1 MARRK
6 ALLEQICGF
15 CDIPQTT
22 GICNGVLANKSKE
35 TNKCIFD
42 CLSEEQIDYI
52 YSDIKSNV
60 YLNACPGSGK
70 TEVIGLKGAIEI
82 KKWDE
87 PNSGIAILTFTNS
100 AEDEIR
106 SRTVEYLGHQIDYPH
121 FIGTFTSWL
130 HGYVANP
137 FLSLVTGYKNKETFD
152 NSIKLIDSKCTSDFL
167 FSFETKYKYHS
178 LGNIKAN
185 EIYFDLKSKK
195 YMYCGFESN
204 GQSVLDG
211 LLSQDKWRE
220 EELSALK
227 SKFWK
232 AGFALYEDVEYL
244 SLNLLIKEE
253 NIATYIAKR
262 FPVIFID
269 ECQDLSFV
277 ELQILKC
284 LNSHGCNIHIIGDLD
299 QSIYGFRNIDPS
311 DTNAFV
317 SELSMDEMRLSQ
329 NHRSCSPIVESS
341 MFVLN
346 KKDKITSTQ
355 SQKLDRPLIAILY
368 KKGEE
373 SQVVSKFES
382 LVDVNGLNIKNS
394 RIIVRNNNLRN
405 KMYGSKDVSKS
416 INTIEEFAK
425 ALYWHYNG
433 CSVEDFQRSTQSL
446 ARAIQ
451 RAFFSESEH
460 QNITYLYKPVEM
472 ESSEWRRC
480 INDIKNALV
489 SSMGLNNFDLTWE
502 EWKKALQ
509 KALTSDCASKWNRG
523 TLKLGKLRN
532 NCAKQKVQIDIGS
545 GRQAEFNCAIET
557 IHSCKGMS
565 LDAVLFMSAYSK
577 SSSGENS
584 QNNGSHW
591 HSWFVDDSGIAR
603 ESNRLA
609 YVAFSRAKHLLVL
622 GIPNP
627 QTSPIDEEHKQLLID
642 AGFEIISVS

>member
-1 MARRK
+1 MDRRK
-6 ALLEQICGF
+6 VLLEQICGF
-15 CDIPQTT
+15 CDITQTT
-22 GICNGVLANKSKE
+22 GICNGALANK
-35 TNKCIFD
+35 NKCIFN

-70 TEVIGLKGAIEI
+70 TEVIGLKSAIEI
-82 KKWDE
+82 KKWDK

-106 SRTVEYLGHQIDYPH
+106 SRTVKYLGHQIDYPH

-137 FLSLVTGYKNKETFD
+137 FLSLVTKYKNEETFD
-152 NSIKLIDSKCTSDFL
+152 NSIKLIDLKCTSNFL
-167 FSFETKYKYHS
+167 YSYETNYSYNS
-178 LGNIKAN
+178 LGKIKAN
-185 EIYFDLKSKK
+185 EIYFDLKSQK
-195 YMYCGFESN
+195 YMYCGSVSD
-204 GQSVLDG
+204 GQSVLER
-211 LLSQDKWRE
+211 LLSQDQWRNKE
-220 EELSALK
+220 IDTLK
-227 SKFWK
+227 LKFWK
-232 AGFALYEDVEYL
+232 SGFAIYEDVEYL
-244 SLNLLIKEE
+244 SQKLLNEQ
-253 NIATYIAKR
+253 NDIATYISKR
-262 FPVIFID
+262 FPVLFID

-277 ELQILKC
+277 ELKILKC
-284 LNSHGCNIHIIGDLD
+284 LNSHGCSIHIIGDLD

-317 SELSMDEMRLSQ
+317 SELSMNEMRLSQ
-329 NHRSCSPIVESS
+329 NHRSCSPIVKTS

-355 SQKLDRPLIAILY
+355 PPILDKPLIAILY

-373 SQVVSKFES
+373 SQVISKFEY
-382 LVDVNGLNIKNS
+382 LVNENGLDIKKC
-394 RIIVRNNNLRN
+394 RTIVRNNNLRS
-405 KMYGSKDVSKS
+405 KLYGTKDESKS

-425 ALYWHYNG
+425 AIYWHLNG

-451 RAFFSESEH
+451 RTFFSTSEH
-460 QNITYLYKPVEM
+460 LNITRLYKPVEI
-472 ESSEWRRC
+472 ESSDWCRC

-489 SSMGLNNFDLTWE
+489 SSTELDNFDLTWE
-502 EWKKALQ
+502 DWKKALQ
-509 KALTSDCASKWNRG
+509 IALTSDCVSKWNQSS
-523 TLKLGKLRN
+523 LKLGKLRK
-532 NCAKQKVQIDIGS
+532 NCAKQKVENDIGS
-545 GRQAEFNCAIET
+545 GKQAEFNCGIET

-577 SSSGENS
+577 SSNGENS

-591 HSWFVDDSGIAR
+591 HSWFVDSSGIISER
-603 ESNRLA
+603 NRLA

-627 QTSPIDEEHKQLLID
+627 TTSPIDEEHKQLLID
-642 AGFEIISVS
+642 AGFEIISIS

>member
-1 MARRK
+1 MDRRK
-6 ALLEQICGF
+6 DLLEQICGF

-22 GICNGVLANKSKE
+22 GICNGVLANNK
-35 TNKCIFD
+35 KCIFD

-60 YLNACPGSGK
+60 YLNAFPGSGK
-70 TEVIGLKGAIEI
+70 TEVIGLKSAIEI
-82 KKWDE
+82 KKWDK

-106 SRTVEYLGHQIDYPH
+106 SRTVKYLGHQINYPH

-137 FLSLVTGYKNKETFD
+137 FLSLVTKYKNEETFD
-152 NSIKLIDSKCTSDFL
+152 NSIKLIDLKCTSNFL
-167 FSFETKYKYHS
+167 YSYETKYSYNS
-178 LGNIKAN
+178 LGKIKAN
-185 EIYFDLKSKK
+185 EIYFDLKSQK
-195 YMYCGFESN
+195 YMYCESVSD
-204 GQSVLDG
+204 GQSVLDR
-211 LLSQDKWRE
+211 LLSQDQWRNE
-220 EELSALK
+220 EIDTLK
-227 SKFWK
+227 LKFWK
-232 AGFALYEDVEYL
+232 SGFAIYEDVEYL
-244 SLNLLIKEE
+244 SQKLLNEQ
-253 NIATYIAKR
+253 NDIATYISKR

-269 ECQDLSFV
+269 ECQDLSLV

-284 LNSHGCNIHIIGDLD
+284 LNSRGCNIHIIGDLD

-317 SELSMDEMRLSQ
+317 SELSMEEMRLSQ
-329 NHRSCSPIVESS
+329 NHRSCSPIVKAS

-346 KKDKITSTQ
+346 RKDKITSMQ
-355 SQKLDRPLIAILY
+355 PQRLDKPLIAILY

-373 SQVVSKFES
+373 SQVISKFEA
-382 LVDVNGLNIKNS
+382 LVDENGLDIKNC
-394 RIIVRNNNLRN
+394 RTIVRNNNLRS
-405 KMYGSKDVSKS
+405 KLYGSKDESKS

-425 ALYWHYNG
+425 ALYWHFNG
-433 CSVEDFQRSTQSL
+433 CSVEDFQCSTQSL

-451 RAFFSESEH
+451 RTFFSTSEH
-460 QNITYLYKPVEM
+460 LNITRLYKPVEI
-472 ESSEWRRC
+472 EGSDWCRC

-489 SSMGLNNFDLTWE
+489 SSTGLDNFDLTWE
-502 EWKKALQ
+502 DWKKALQ
-509 KALTSDCASKWNRG
+509 IALTSDCVSKWNQSS
-523 TLKLGKLRN
+523 LKLGNLRK
-532 NCAKQKVQIDIGS
+532 NCAKQKVENEIGS
-545 GRQAEFNCAIET
+545 GRQAEFNCGIET

-577 SSSGENS
+577 SSNGENS

-591 HSWFVDDSGIAR
+591 HSWFVDSSGIIR
-603 ESNRLA
+603 ERNRLA

-627 QTSPIDEEHKQLLID
+627 TTSPIDEEHKQLLID
-642 AGFEIISVS
+642 AGFEIISIS

>member
-52 YSDIKSNV
+52 YSDIKANV

-137 FLSLVTGYKNKETFD
+137 FLSFLTGYTNKETLD
-152 NSIKLIDSKCTSDFL
+152 NSVRLIDSDCSSGFL
-167 FSFETKYKYHS
+167 HSFETKYPYGS
-178 LGNIKAN
+178 LGKLKAN
-185 EIYFDLKSKK
+185 EYYYDLKTKK
-195 YMYCGFESN
+195 YIYLGHQRD
-204 GQSVLDG
+204 GQDTLDSVIASEKYKKKEL
-211 LLSQDKWRE
+211 RE
-220 EELSALK
+220 KKIA
-227 SKFWK
+227 FWQ
-232 AGFALYEDVEYL
+232 AGFILYEDVEYL

-253 NIATYIAKR
+253 HIATYIAKR

-284 LNSHGCNIHIIGDLD
+284 LNSRGCNIHIIGDLD

-355 SQKLDRPLIAILY
+355 PQKLDRPLIAIIY

-416 INTIEEFAK
+416 INIIEEFAK

-433 CSVEDFQRSTQSL
+433 GSVEDFQRSTQSL

-472 ESSEWRRC
+472 ESSDWRRC

-489 SSMGLNNFDLTWE
+489 SSMELNNFDLTWE

-642 AGFEIISVS
+642 AGFEIVSVS